1 MVSSASLMDPT
12 RRIAAFRAQTLHWQ
26 LALACGR
33 FYYSPY
39 NNFLL
44 QSLIIQNQLIRIPS
58 QKILSQY
65 HLTFLSLLFLNNK
78 YSKKFNGNIITALI
92 IPITTS
98 SKEYPLNPTYK
109 STCPSG
115 ATPNHVAFTA
125 IQLNTSVTTHVA
137 RCTRVNL
144 HLKKS

>member
-1 MVSSASLMDPT
+1 MVSSASPMDPT
-12 RRIAAFRAQTLHWQ
+12 RVVYFNRARGLVASRPLELHWQ
-26 LALACGR
+26 LALMRRG
-33 FYYSPY
+33 SPPKT
-39 NNFLL
+39 
-44 QSLIIQNQLIRIPS
+44 IGITS
-58 QKILSQY
+58 QKFSSQH

-78 YSKKFNGNIITALI
+78 YNKKFNGNTITALI

-98 SKEYPLNPTYK
+98 SKEYPLNPMYK

-125 IQLNTSVTTHVA
+125 IQLNTRVTTHVA

-144 HLKKS
+144 H